1 MSEPPR
7 RRYVHVMVHHDG
19 APESRS
25 WQIPLWLYR
34 SGTLVAIVATLVVVI
49 SLLALTP
56 LFRAAARVPGLQK
69 RVAELT
75 AENAK
80 VRTLAAAVDS
90 LQRNYDRVRGMIGG
104 DVVRDVVETAT
115 DLPVAPP
122 IEAAANGAAPRY
134 AAGAS
139 RPAYWPL
146 DRGVGFLTRGA
157 VAEGASEETHP
168 GMDVAVPVGTAV
180 RAAGGGT
187 VAETGEDAEY
197 GRFILL
203 DHPAGFQTMY
213 GHLSRVT
220 FARGAGVDPGQVIGL
235 SGNTGRS
242 SAPHLHFE
250 IRREGRSIDPLTMV
264 KEGR

>member
-1 MSEPPR
+1 MTEPR
-7 RRYVHVMVHHDG
+7 RRYVHVMVHKDG
-19 APESRS
+19 VAESRS
-25 WQIPLWLYR
+25 WRIPLWLYR
-34 SGTLVAIVATLVVVI
+34 SGMLVAGAATLAVLV

-56 LFRAAARVPGLQK
+56 LFRAAARVPGLQR
-69 RVAELT
+69 RVAELS

-115 DLPVAPP
+115 DLPVAPA
-122 IEAAANGAAPRY
+122 IEAAPTGAATRY

-139 RPAYWPL
+139 RPAHWPL
-146 DRGVGFLTRGA
+146 DVGVGFVTRGA
-157 VAEGASEETHP
+157 VAEGAADETHP

-187 VAETGEDAEY
+187 VADAGEDAEY

-203 DHPAGFQTMY
+203 DHPGGYQTMY

-220 FARGAGVDPGQVIGL
+220 FARGSRVDPGQVIGL